1 MFIYCFGFRDVHTSI
16 PAKMIVTPLTDMNGD
31 KQSNSNMT
39 NTTTC
44 SGLEKYAV
52 VTEFFYIHFTILELK
67 DIVRYAEFFVVYGFL
82 SYIRVPLCNEMI
94 QETSLLNDIY
104 LTFLECLCLVMIP
117 KGQ

>member
-1 MFIYCFGFRDVHTSI
+1 
-16 PAKMIVTPLTDMNGD
+16 
-31 KQSNSNMT
+31 MT

-44 SGLEKYAV
+44 NGLEKYAA
-52 VTEFFYIHFTILELK
+52 VTEFFYIHFTILGLK
-67 DIVRYAEFFVVYGFL
+67 DIVRYAEFFVVYGFV